1 VGHLGGDDF
10 IVAWNDEDEA
20 IVGALE
26 IGLELLTGMAPLGPL
41 PDGVHSPELTIST
54 LIVEPGD
61 LRDVG
66 TLAERLSALKDE
78 IRRHGG
84 AVHAMAHLNTIGDPA
99 WRPLDT
105 AYVQVAGHLASAM
118 GR

>member
-20 IVGALE
+20 VVGAIE
-26 IGLELLTGMAPLGPL
+26 IGLELLAGLEPLGPL
-41 PDGVHSPELTIST
+41 PDGVHNPELTIST

-66 TLAERLSALKDE
+66 TLAERLSALKE
-78 IRRHGG
+78 EVRKHGG
-84 AVHAMAHLNTIGDPA
+84 AVHAVAQLHTIASPA

-105 AYVQVAGHLASAM
+105 AYVQVAGQVASAM